1 MELAHLLVQL
11 GQGSLNIRPVEAV
24 GGRLILELFRPP
36 QGGQGPGHAV
46 HGLGGGALVLFL
58 ALDGVPADQHRFCV
72 LFRGGAAE
80 YVGVAE
86 QQLLHHAVHH
96 VLHGEPSPLALN
108 VRVEHHLH
116 QHVAQL
122 LLEENGIVVVDGL
135 GGFIR
140 LLQEAAADG
149 LMCLRL
155 VPGAAIFRAEE
166 PDDLQQVRIVIVRFP
181 CKIYHTYAPIAR
193 GFRGDAPKSS
203 V

>member
-1 MELAHLLVQL
+1 M
-11 GQGSLNIRPVEAV
+11 PV
-24 GGRLILELFRPP
+24 PK
-36 QGGQGPGHAV
+36 HM
-46 HGLGGGALVLFL
+46 
-58 ALDGVPADQHRFCV
+58 
-72 LFRGGAAE
+72 
-80 YVGVAE
+80 GVAE
-86 QQLLHHAVHH
+86 QQLFHHAVAH
-96 VLHGEPSPLALN
+96 VVHGEAARIGLD

-122 LLEENGIVVVDGL
+122 LLEKHGVVVVDGL

-149 LMCLRL
+149 LMRLRL
-155 VPGAAIFRAEE
+155 VPGAAILRAEE

-181 CKIYHTYAPIAR
+181 CKIYHICAPIAR